1 MNWEKTIIQART
13 NPEFAHVIE
22 QSYLAEDLIQNV
34 ERFSKSEEFIE
45 TLKNIE
51 SYVGNKKLKI
61 LDLGSGNG
69 ISAISFALKGF
80 EVTSIEPDPSDT
92 VGRGAIKKLCDHYQ
106 VNVNVLEGFG
116 ENTAMENASF
126 DLVYARQVLH
136 HAADLNAFIK
146 ECYRVL
152 KAKGILF
159 TVRDHVIYNEKDKNW
174 FLETHPF
181 HKYYGGENAF
191 TLKEY
196 KNGFTL
202 AGFHIDKTFKFYE
215 SVINYSP
222 MSQQEYRNFPEK
234 ISKAIDE
241 ILKKKLGFI
250 GRSKLIKFLFRL
262 YKSLYPSYYDEKMV
276 AGRSYSFICIK
287 I

>member
-13 NPEFAHVIE
+13 NPEFAHVME

-45 TLKNIE
+45 TLKNIG
-51 SYVGNKKLKI
+51 SYFGNKKLRI

-69 ISAISFALKGF
+69 ISAISFALDGH
-80 EVTSIEPDPSDT
+80 EVTSIEPDPSET

-106 VNVNVLEGFG
+106 LNVNVLDGFG
-116 ENTAMENASF
+116 ENTAMDTDFF
-126 DLVYARQVLH
+126 DLVYTRQVVH

-152 KAKGILF
+152 KHNGILF
-159 TVRDHVIYNEKDKNW
+159 TVRDHVIYDEKDKNW

-181 HKYYGGENAF
+181 HRYYGGENAF

-196 KNGFTL
+196 KNSFTL
-202 AGFHIDKTFKFYE
+202 ARFQIDKMFKFYD

-234 ISKAIDE
+234 ISKTIDE
-241 ILKKKLGFI
+241 ILNKKLGII
-250 GRSKLIKFLFRL
+250 GRSRLLKTLFRF
-262 YKSLYPSYYDEKMV
+262 YKGLYPSYYDEKMV

-287 I
+287 K